1 MMHVRWHGLMFG
13 LALLAAS
20 FTLTGCPS
28 QEVVVID
35 NLSSVSVE
43 EVWSDV
49 VSFFTGG
56 ESTPFEVGDII
67 VGSSEGGFLRRV
79 LAINQDDD
87 QVTTETEF
95 VSLAEAIDAGSLNGT
110 VTFTADDFAKAKVPL
125 AKSSEMTIDLSGITL
140 FSKDGVT
147 VTLTTGT
154 ITYAPT
160 VILKAVFADH
170 ELSSFE
176 ASTEGDLT
184 LNVDVRVT
192 AAAGATLN
200 WETEVIPAITKPF
213 VFYIGPV
220 PVAGTASLRLPF
232 GITGTIG
239 GEASVTSG
247 FDDTTHIK
255 VGMKMNDGAWSSTT
269 GFGAFEPTAHPIVVS
284 LGSDAGVDIY
294 VKPTVGLNLYG
305 ASDLTGYV
313 QPYLAADAQ
322 FIPSPFTFNLSAGI
336 NAGIGYELS
345 IFDFTLIDKDW
356 NFPGPQWQ
364 LYHYEIPY
372 DIPTT
377 FTFTLP

>member
-1 MMHVRWHGLMFG
+1 MLKVRWHGVLCV
-13 LALLAAS
+13 LALAVSS

-28 QEVVVID
+28 EEVVVLD
-35 NLSSVSVE
+35 NFPSISLE
-43 EVWSDV
+43 EVWGDV

-67 VGSSEGGFLRRV
+67 VGSEGGGFLRRV
-79 LAINQDDD
+79 LAINQDRNE
-87 QVTTETEF
+87 VMTETEF
-95 VSLAEAIDAGSLNGT
+95 VSLAEAVEDGSLDGQ
-110 VTFTADDFAKAKVPL
+110 VTFMPEDFAKAGAPM
-125 AKSSEMTIDLSGITL
+125 AKAGDITIDLSGMTIYN
-140 FSKDGVT
+140 KDGVT

-160 VILKAVFADH
+160 VTLKAVFADH
-170 ELSSFE
+170 ELQSFL

-184 LNVDVRVT
+184 LDVDVRVT
-192 AAAGATLN
+192 AAAGANLN
-200 WETEVIPAITKPF
+200 WETDIIPPITKPF

-232 GITGTIG
+232 GVTGSVSG
-239 GEASVTSG
+239 AASAESG
-247 FDDTTHIK
+247 FDSTTHVK
-255 VGMKMNDGAWSSTT
+255 VGMQMSGGKWTSIT
-269 GFGAFEPTAHPIVVS
+269 GFGPFAPTAHPLVVS
-284 LGSDAGVDIY
+284 FSSGAGVDVY

-305 ASDLTGYV
+305 VSDLSGFV

-322 FIPSPFTFNLSAGI
+322 FVPSPFIFDLYAGL
-336 NAGIGYELS
+336 NGGIGYELA
-345 IFDFTLIDKDW
+345 IFDFKLIDKDW
-356 NFPGPQWQ
+356 FFPGPQWQ